1 MYELFD
7 IYLGELMLDE
17 LNRELLEVK
26 QKLRIRQKLLDDL
39 DRTQN
44 MLGEQTSR
52 LTELEVTLQKEG
64 ADVKKLEGLSLTG
77 LFHAVLC
84 NKQTQ
89 LEKERQ
95 EYLAA
100 KLKYDECKYSVSAL
114 EREVND
120 LKARINGL
128 GDVDSQHRVIVE
140 RKEQLISQGSDRNAT
155 KLIEFSEALAD
166 AQSDIRELKEAI
178 EAGKAVLA
186 GLDGVVGFLKSAR
199 NWGTFD
205 LLGGGLIATAVKHS
219 RIDRARESVHHVQQL
234 LRIFQRELA
243 DIDSRTDIEI
253 DIGSF
258 ARFADY
264 FFDGLIVDWV
274 VQSKIGRSLDSAVQA
289 AERVRSVVQQLQS
302 NLKDA
307 QTKRNVI
314 EQQKQ
319 QLIEQV

>member
-1 MYELFD
+1 LEK
-7 IYLGELMLDE
+7 LMLDE

-44 MLGEQTSR
+44 MLSEQTTR
-52 LTELEVTLQKEG
+52 LTELEVIVQKEG
-64 ADVKKLEGLSLTG
+64 ADVENLEGLSLTG
-77 LFHAVLC
+77 LFHAVLGD
-84 NKQTQ
+84 KQTQ

-114 EREVND
+114 ERDIND
-120 LKARINGL
+120 LKARIAGV
-128 GDVDSQHRVIVE
+128 GDVDSLHRVIVE
-140 RKEQLISQGSDRNAT
+140 RKEQLISQGSGRNAT

-166 AQSDIRELKEAI
+166 TQSDIRELKEAI
-178 EAGKAVLA
+178 DAGKAVLA

-205 LLGGGLIATAVKHS
+205 MLGGGLIATAVKHS
-219 RIDRARESVHHVQQL
+219 RIDRARESVHQVQQL
-234 LRIFQRELA
+234 LRVFQRELA

-253 DIGSF
+253 DISSF
-258 ARFADY
+258 VTFADY

-274 VQSKIGRSLDSAVQA
+274 VQSRIGRSLDSAVQA
-289 AERVRSVVQQLQS
+289 AEQVHSVVQQLQI
-302 NLKDA
+302 NLKEA

-314 EQQKQ
+314 EQQKHK
-319 QLIEQV
+319 LIEQA

>member
-1 MYELFD
+1 
-7 IYLGELMLDE
+7 MLDE
-17 LNRELLEVK
+17 LNSQLVEVK

-44 MLGEQTSR
+44 MLSEQTSR
-52 LTELEVTLQKEG
+52 LAELEITVKKEG
-64 ADVKKLEGLSLTG
+64 LDVEKLEGLSLTG
-77 LFHAVLC
+77 LFHAVLGD
-84 NKQTQ
+84 KQTQ
-89 LEKERQ
+89 IEKERQ

-114 EREVND
+114 ERDIND
-120 LKARINGL
+120 LKARIAGL
-128 GDVDSQHRVIVE
+128 GDIDSQHRAIVK
-140 RKEQLISQGSDRNAT
+140 RKEQLISQGNDLNAT

-186 GLDGVVGFLKSAR
+186 GLDSVVGFLKSAR

-205 LLGGGLIATAVKHS
+205 MLGGGLIATAVKHS

-234 LRIFQRELA
+234 LRVFQRELA
-243 DIDSRTDIEI
+243 DIDSRTDIDL

-258 ARFADY
+258 LTFADY
-264 FFDGLIVDWV
+264 FFDGLIIDWV

-289 AERVRSVVQQLQS
+289 AERVGGIVQQLQI
-302 NLKDA
+302 NLKKT
-307 QTKRNVI
+307 QTKRN
-314 EQQKQ
+314 
-319 QLIEQV
+319 LIEQEKHKLIEQA

>member
-1 MYELFD
+1 
-7 IYLGELMLDE
+7 MLDE
-17 LNRELLEVK
+17 LNSQLVEVK

-44 MLGEQTSR
+44 MLSEQTSR
-52 LTELEVTLQKEG
+52 LAELEITVKKEG
-64 ADVKKLEGLSLTG
+64 SDVEKLEGLSLTG
-77 LFHAVLC
+77 LFHAVLGD
-84 NKQTQ
+84 KQTQ
-89 LEKERQ
+89 IEKERQ

-114 EREVND
+114 ERDIND
-120 LKARINGL
+120 LKARIAGL
-128 GDVDSQHRVIVE
+128 GDIDSQHRAIVK
-140 RKEQLISQGSDRNAT
+140 RKEQLISQGNDRNAT

-186 GLDGVVGFLKSAR
+186 GLDSVVGFLKSAR

-205 LLGGGLIATAVKHS
+205 MLGGGLIATAVKHS

-234 LRIFQRELA
+234 LRVFQRELA
-243 DIDSRTDIEI
+243 DIDSRTDIDL

-258 ARFADY
+258 LTFADY

-289 AERVRSVVQQLQS
+289 AERVGGIVQQLQI
-302 NLKDA
+302 NLKKT
-307 QTKRNVI
+307 QTKHN
-314 EQQKQ
+314 
-319 QLIEQV
+319 LIEQEKHKLIEQA

>member
-1 MYELFD
+1 
-7 IYLGELMLDE
+7 MLNE
-17 LNRELLEVK
+17 LNSQLVEIK

-44 MLGEQTSR
+44 MLSEQNSR
-52 LTELEVTLQKEG
+52 LAELEITAKKEG
-64 ADVKKLEGLSLTG
+64 SDVERLEGLSLTG
-77 LFHAVLC
+77 LFHAVLGD
-84 NKQTQ
+84 KQTQ
-89 LEKERQ
+89 IEKERQ

-114 EREVND
+114 KRDIND
-120 LKARINGL
+120 LKARIAGL
-128 GDVDSQHRVIVE
+128 GDIDSQHRVIVK
-140 RKEQLISQGSDRNAT
+140 RKEQLISQGNDRNTA

-166 AQSDIRELKEAI
+166 TQSNCRELKEAI

-186 GLDGVVGFLKSAR
+186 GLDDVVGFLKSAR

-205 LLGGGLIATAVKHS
+205 MLGGGLIATAVKHS

-234 LRIFQRELA
+234 LRVFQRELA
-243 DIDSRTDIEI
+243 DVNSRTDIDI

-258 ARFADY
+258 LTFADY

-274 VQSKIGRSLDSAVQA
+274 VQSRIGRSLDSAVQA
-289 AERVRSVVQQLQS
+289 AERVHGIVQQLQS
-302 NLKDA
+302 NLKKT

-314 EQQKQ
+314 EQEKHK
-319 QLIEQV
+319 LIEQA